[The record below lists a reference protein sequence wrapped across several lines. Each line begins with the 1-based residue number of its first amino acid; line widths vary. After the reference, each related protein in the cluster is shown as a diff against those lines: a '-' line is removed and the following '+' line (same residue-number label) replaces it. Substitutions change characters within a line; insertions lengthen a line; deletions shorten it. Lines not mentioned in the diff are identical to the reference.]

1 MQMMLVMLLLL
12 LIAALEQMQVQLL
25 EWLVLF

>member
-1 MQMMLVMLLLL
+1 MQMMLVMPLLL

-25 EWLVLF
+25 GWLVLF

>member
-1 MQMMLVMLLLL
+1 MQMMLVMPLLL